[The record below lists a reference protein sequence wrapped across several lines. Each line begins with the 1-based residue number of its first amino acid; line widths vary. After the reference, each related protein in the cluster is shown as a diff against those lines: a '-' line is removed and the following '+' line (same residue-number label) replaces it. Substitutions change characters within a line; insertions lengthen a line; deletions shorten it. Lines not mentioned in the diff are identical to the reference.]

1 MSTAEATIRARIMGV
16 REVTKG
22 LSDVERGTDRVSRSS
37 DSTTRAWG
45 RARKAAGGLTSNLGS
60 LAKGAV
66 AFTGAFAAV
75 QQIRASVTTTEDL
88 GKSFLAL
95 RRTMGGSD
103 KDVARWAGILK
114 SRGIDVAKFN
124 MSLTALGRN
133 MLAAKDGTSDAAG
146 MFRELGVSQETLAS
160 GDTNRVLME
169 MSDGLSTMEDR
180 TKRAAIMQRLFGRG
194 AQALGPVLVGG
205 SKAIREQ
212 QALMDKYGVTSGI
225 SGEETKDMIAA
236 QREASIAM
244 LGFQLIIGRNVVPWL
259 LKLQM
264 GVTGVMQNLRTGDGW
279 WKVARNTLSGTVD
292 TIQTVVEWL
301 IHSKTAVAILAGAV
315 IALNIAMTAS
325 PLGMI
330 AKALTLV
337 VIGVI
342 AAYKN
347 SSTFRRVIDKL
358 GEVAR
363 DVFPFI
369 QGAWSAIQ
377 TAASKAWEVIGPILR
392 KIVEMFGKA
401 KDAVEW
407 AASLAPGQAQTLDAG
422 QTALSFRQA
431 GQRAL
436 AQNAP
441 RVTVPNAK
449 VRNQGKSSK
458 ELGAP
463 GGGDIVVHVHS
474 HLDGEV
480 VARSTVRHVARK
492 AARR

>member
-45 RARKAAGGLTSNLGS
+45 RARKAAGGLSSKLGG

-75 QQIRASVTTTEDL
+75 QQVRASVTTTEDL

-264 GVTGVMQNLRTGDGW
+264 GVTR
-279 WKVARNTLSGTVD
+279 VA
-292 TIQTVVEWL
+292 EWL
-301 IHSKTAVAILAGAV
+301 NTRLVPAVRAAHDWMDRHSTAAKTTVGILGTLAVALGIWKTFLFLKNAVLATRLAIIGMNIAMRANPIGAV
-315 IALNIAMTAS
+315 IAVVA
-325 PLGMI
+325 
-330 AKALTLV
+330 ALAAGLV
-337 VIGVI
+337 Y
-342 AAYKN
+342 AYKT
-347 SSTFRRVIDKL
+347 SATFRKIVN
-358 GEVAR
+358 
-363 DVFPFI
+363 
-369 QGAWSAIQ
+369 GAWDGIR

-392 KIVEMFGKA
+392 KIVDLFGKA

-422 QTALSFRQA
+422 QTAISVQQA

>member
-45 RARKAAGGLTSNLGS
+45 RARKAAGGLSSKLGG

-75 QQIRASVTTTEDL
+75 QQVRASVTTTEDL

-124 MSLTALGRN
+124 LSMTTLGRN

-146 MFRELGVSQETLAS
+146 MFRELGVSRGALAS

-244 LGFQLIIGRNVVPWL
+244 LGFQLIIGRNVLPWL

-292 TIQTVVEWL
+292 TIQAVVEWL
-301 IHSKTAVAILAGAV
+301 SHSKTAVAILAGAV

-369 QGAWSAIQ
+369 QGAWDGIRAG
-377 TAASKAWEVIGPILR
+377 ASKAWEVIGPILR
-392 KIVEMFGKA
+392 KIVDLFGKA

-407 AASLAPGQAQTLDAG
+407 AASLAPGQAQTLDSG
-422 QTALSFRQA
+422 QFELAIRQA

-436 AQNAP
+436 AQRAP

>member
-1 MSTAEATIRARIMGV
+1 VSTTEATIRARIMGV

-45 RARKAAGGLTSNLGS
+45 LARKAAGGLTSKLGG

-75 QQIRASVTTTEDL
+75 QQIRASITTTEDL
-88 GKSFLAL
+88 GKTFLAL

-103 KDVARWAGILK
+103 KDVARWAGIIK

-124 MSLTALGRN
+124 MSLTTLGRN
-133 MLAAKDGTSDAAG
+133 MLAAKDSTSDAAG
-146 MFRELGVSQETLAS
+146 MFRELGVSRATLAS
-160 GDTNRVLME
+160 GNTNRVLME
-169 MSDGLSTMEDR
+169 MGDGLSRMTDH
-180 TKRAAIMQRLFGRG
+180 TKRAAIMQKLFGRG
-194 AQALGPVLVGG
+194 AQALGPLLVGG

-212 QALMDKYGVTSGI
+212 QALMDKYGVTSGV
-225 SGEETKDMIAA
+225 SGDETKKMIAA

-244 LGFQLIIGRNVVPWL
+244 LGFQLVIGRNVVPWL

-264 GVTGVMQNLRTGDGW
+264 GVTGAMQELRTGDGW

-301 IHSKTAVAILAGAV
+301 SHSKVAVGVLTASV
-315 IALNIAMTAS
+315 IALNIATTAS
-325 PLGMI
+325 PWGMI
-330 AKALTLV
+330 AKALTV
-337 VIGVI
+337 VVVGLI

-347 SSTFRRVIDKL
+347 SATFRRIVDKL
-358 GEVAR
+358 GEAAR

-369 QGAWSAIQ
+369 QGAWYGISA
-377 TAASKAWEVIGPILR
+377 AASKAWSIIGPILR
-392 KIVEMFGKA
+392 KIVDLFGKA

-422 QTALSFRQA
+422 QTVLSVRQA